1 MQDFKKLRVWSLAHE
16 LALDVIEA
24 LPPRIAR
31 RVPGLRNQAIRAAT
45 SVAAN
50 IAEGCGSA
58 TRPEFLQCVE
68 IATASLNEL
77 EGELILAHDTRVIT
91 DASHKRLQARL
102 EMVRRMLI
110 ALMRT
115 LQRHIAEDTQRQ
127 KCRRSS
133 PDGDPSE
140 APIVEPAPTEHSTR

>member
-1 MQDFKKLRVWSLAHE
+1 MQDFKKLRVWRLAHE
-16 LALDVIEA
+16 LALDVIAA
-24 LPPRIAR
+24 LPHRTAR

-58 TRPEFLQCVE
+58 TRPGFLQFVE
-68 IATASLNEL
+68 VAAASLNEV
-77 EGELILAHDTRVIT
+77 EGELILAHDTHVIT
-91 DASHKRLQARL
+91 DAMYERLQARL

-115 LQRHIAEDTQRQ
+115 LQRCIAEDTQRQ
-127 KCRRSS
+127 KRRGSS
-133 PDGDPSE
+133 CDGDPSE
-140 APIVEPAPTEHSTR
+140 LPSQPPIPTERPSR